1 MQSTQTDKSNNIVL
15 LLRNVH
21 KTREKGGVLFELRIP
36 FLAAQ
41 RGEFLAIVGLSG
53 CGKSTLLDMLGLV
66 LKPTYA
72 KEFLLS
78 IGTGNMKQIK
88 INTLREKE
96 LASIRKKSIGYV
108 LQTGGLLP
116 FLTVKENIMLPC
128 RLNRE
133 TNINAVFDL
142 VKRLGIYDQLSKKPQ
157 HLSGGQRQRVAIA
170 RALACRP
177 PLVLADEPTAA
188 VDKLTAI
195 EIRNEFKELTQQM
208 GVTLIMVTH
217 NQALVENVADRIF
230 SFKVEKKSK
239 DHTVSTIYELNKHD
253 RQTL

>member
-1 MQSTQTDKSNNIVL
+1 MQRTQINKCSDNVF
-15 LLRNVH
+15 LLREVH
-21 KTREKGGVLFELRIP
+21 KTREKGGVVFELRIP
-36 FLAAQ
+36 FMTAQ
-41 RGEFLAIVGLSG
+41 RGEFLAVVGLSG

-78 IGTGNMKQIK
+78 IGTENRKQIK
-88 INTLREKE
+88 ITTLLEKE

-108 LQTGGLLP
+108 LQAGGLLP

-128 RLNRE
+128 RLNRVS
-133 TNINAVFDL
+133 NGNAVFDL
-142 VKRLGIYDQLSKKPQ
+142 VKRLGISDQLSKKPQ

-170 RALACRP
+170 RALACGP

-217 NQALVENVADRIF
+217 NQALVDNVADRIF
-230 SFKVEKKSK
+230 TFNVEKKSK
-239 DHTVSTIYELNKHD
+239 DHTVSTIYELKKHD